1 MKLLE
6 KCILAV
12 SLTKT
17 SIISTRLVNNDENL
31 KLKENQVAPVDKFRS
46 SENVMNLREAKENEE
61 KQLKRVS
68 IKGIEFDW
76 IFDTPDG
83 ASFLKEL
90 SETSNINIF
99 AQNIIKDIVY
109 FQWSY
114 FQLNIILFLMIPY
127 KIYFVSFWVFATY
140 IVK

>member
-1 MKLLE
+1 MIDSRSQECSIQNSQLYLEWISNLLRSILMLDTLWPSRWNLSIKLIWAKTKLLE
-6 KCILAV
+6 KCIPAV

-46 SENVMNLREAKENEE
+46 SENVMNLKEAKENEE

-76 IFDTPDG
+76 IFDTHDG
-83 ASFLKEL
+83 ASF
-90 SETSNINIF
+90 
-99 AQNIIKDIVY
+99 
-109 FQWSY
+109 
-114 FQLNIILFLMIPY
+114 
-127 KIYFVSFWVFATY
+127 
-140 IVK
+140 